1 MAEDWRVTIAMDPGD
16 EGLVSRALES
26 VREHDVESEARK
38 RLGGRVAVSR
48 DDDRIFLY
56 ADTEAAAREAA
67 GLVSTLLVGHGLAL
81 EGEVAIDRWHP
92 VEERWEDASVALPS
106 TDAARRAEHE
116 RLEADDDAEAR
127 AEGVAP
133 WEVRI
138 ELEQHDEA
146 AAFADRLE
154 QEGHEVVRRW
164 TFLLIGAEDEDAA
177 RELAARLR
185 AEAPDGTKIEV
196 EPGSGPV
203 WDVYGN
209 NPFAF
214 FGGLAG

>member
-1 MAEDWRVTIAMDPGD
+1 MADDWRVTIAMDPGD
-16 EGLVSRALES
+16 EGLTSRALEA
-26 VREHDVESEARK
+26 VREHDVEHEARK

-67 GLVSTLLVGHGLAL
+67 GLVSTLLAEHGLAL
-81 EGEVAIDRWHP
+81 ESGVAIDRWHP
-92 VEERWEDASVALPS
+92 VEERWEDATVALPS
-106 TDAARRAEHE
+106 TAAEREAEQERRDADE
-116 RLEADDDAEAR
+116 DAEAR
-127 AEGVAP
+127 ASGEAP

-138 ELEQHDEA
+138 EFAEHDDA
-146 AAFADRLE
+146 TAFADRLE
-154 QEGHEVVRRW
+154 QEGYEVVRRW
-164 TFLLIGAEDEDAA
+164 TFLLIGADDEDAA
-177 RELAARLR
+177 RELAERIR
-185 AEAPDGTKIEV
+185 QEAPSGAQIEV

>member
-1 MAEDWRVTIAMDPGD
+1 MAEDWRVTIPTRASDD
-16 EGLVSRALES
+16 GLVARALEGL
-26 VREHDVESEARK
+26 REREVEREARE
-38 RLGGRVAVSR
+38 RLGSRVAVSR
-48 DDDRIFLY
+48 DNDHIYLY

-67 GLVSTLLVGHGLAL
+67 ALVTSLLAEHDLAV
-81 EGEVAIDRWHP
+81 EGAIAVERWHP

-106 TDAARRAEHE
+106 TDAERRAEQQ
-116 RLEADDDAEAR
+116 RRDADEDAEAR
-127 AEGVAP
+127 ASGEAP

-138 ELEQHDEA
+138 EFAEHDDA
-146 AAFADRLE
+146 TAFGDRLE
-154 QEGHEVVRRW
+154 QDGHDVVRRW
-164 TFLLIGAEDEDAA
+164 TFLLVGAEDEDAA
-177 RELAARLR
+177 RELAERLR
-185 AEAPDGTKIEV
+185 QEAPAGAQIEV